1 MVLIVRPFRHHADFA
16 GRSRAGEIW
25 ALQAGQIIVLAV
37 AYVSLAVLVGFEQGA
52 GTGRPVL
59 AFQIFMALISLFA
72 LGTLI
77 PSVAVLVRRF
87 HDQAMSGWFL
97 LLYLVP
103 YVGTLIVLF
112 FLCRPGTNGTNRY
125 GADPR
130 SDLRRSA

>member
-1 MVLIVRPFRHHADFA
+1 MVLIIRPFRHYADFS
-16 GRSRAGEIW
+16 GRSRAAEVW
-25 ALQAGQIIVLAV
+25 ALQAVQITVLAV
-37 AYVSLAVLVGFEQGA
+37 GYVLLATIVGFEQGA

-59 AFQIFMALISLFA
+59 AFQIFMALLLLFA

-87 HDQAMSGWFL
+87 HDQDMSGWFL

-112 FLCRPGTNGTNRY
+112 FLCRPGTGGANHY

-130 SDLRRSA
+130 GEVRRPA